1 MTAIVAVSSPEAKV
15 MVPVRE
21 EVVVFPAT
29 LTVSVLRSEEAVAV
43 SQSELEDVILY
54 AFVTLVF
61 TVTLFDEAPLP
72 KLSSLEDTVR

>member
-43 SQSELEDVILY
+43 SHSAEDEIV
-54 AFVTLVF
+54 
-61 TVTLFDEAPLP
+61 
-72 KLSSLEDTVR
+72 